1 MRYRMSFG
9 QNILS
14 HSIEVSQ
21 LCASIAAEIGANVE
35 IARRAGLLHDLGK
48 VYYESDQPH
57 ALISR
62 DLMLRYGEHE
72 EAAHAAG
79 AHHND
84 IEPETAEAILV
95 MIADTISATRPGA
108 RREMLENYV
117 RRVQRLEA
125 IGDAFPGVEKT
136 YAVQAGREIRLMV
149 RPGEVDDLAAIQL
162 ARAAAKR
169 IEEEMASQFPGQIKV
184 TVIRETRAVD
194 YAK

>member
-1 MRYRMSFG
+1 V
-9 QNILS
+9 S
-14 HSIEVSQ
+14 H

-48 VYYESDQPH
+48 VDFESEQPH

-79 AHHND
+79 AHHAD
-84 IEPETAEAILV
+84 IEPETAEAVIV
-95 MIADTISATRPGA
+95 MTADAISAARPGA

-117 RRVQRLEA
+117 RRLQKLETIA
-125 IGDAFPGVEKT
+125 DSFPGVEKT

-162 ARAAAKR
+162 ARDAAKR
-169 IEEEMASQFPGQIKV
+169 IEEEMASQYPGQIKV